1 MAGEIAGTFREAS
14 RPGISRHLRVLRE
27 CGVIDC
33 QRAGKAQLY
42 TLDPK
47 PLAQIR
53 DGWLARFG
61 TMQAASLRALR
72 TAVEGTSPRASRR
85 GPPDRDQK

>member
-1 MAGEIAGTFREAS
+1 MAGEIARTFTEAS

-33 QRAGKAQLY
+33 QRAGKSQLY
-42 TLDPK
+42 TLDLE
-47 PLAQIR
+47 PLAQVR

-72 TAVEGTSPRASRR
+72 AAVEAGSPRGSGHETLR
-85 GPPDRDQK
+85 RDQK